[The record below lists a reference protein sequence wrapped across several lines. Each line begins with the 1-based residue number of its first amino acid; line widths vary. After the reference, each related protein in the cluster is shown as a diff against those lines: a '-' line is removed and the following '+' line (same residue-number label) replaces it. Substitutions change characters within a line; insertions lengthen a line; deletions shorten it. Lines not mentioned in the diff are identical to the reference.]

1 MGCNCDDGWVLNDA
15 EDVCRELGFGQAIA
29 DRSEGYY
36 RQSSG
41 QVWLIDLSC
50 SGTESSILI
59 FYIMN
64 GKLMTLT
71 IVVMLV

>member
-15 EDVCRELGFGQAIA
+15 EVVCRELGFGQAIA

-36 RQSSG
+36 RQGSG

-50 SGTESSILI
+50 SGTE
-59 FYIMN
+59 
-64 GKLMTLT
+64 
-71 IVVMLV
+71 